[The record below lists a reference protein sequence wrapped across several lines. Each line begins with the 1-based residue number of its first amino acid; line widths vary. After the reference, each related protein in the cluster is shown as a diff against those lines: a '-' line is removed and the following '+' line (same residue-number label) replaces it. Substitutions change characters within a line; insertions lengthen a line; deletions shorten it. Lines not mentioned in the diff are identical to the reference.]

1 MNNRADN
8 TADSHFNGRWRRFL
22 GRAILPLSLLVAGTA
37 QGENAPST
45 MNLSRKSAIEMAI
58 RRNVDLKNEI
68 LNSSIAI
75 IDVKRSR
82 GIYDPLFGIS
92 ANGGVSYTPGDPFFR
107 TKSGVASI
115 SLSQLLPTG
124 GSLGL
129 STQSGFTTA
138 EISTGGTLTTDWQS
152 SVGLSASQPLLRN
165 AGKETTELTIILAEN
180 SRQDSAE
187 RLRSYITDTVL
198 SVITAYNRLYTLHQT
213 LESRLAALNSAQ
225 SLRDEIQTKMKA
237 GKKQSLE
244 IANAEYAITQ
254 RRKDLVD
261 AERNVRDQ
269 EATLRYL
276 IGMEAKTQIIPV
288 DPPSREE
295 PPETEEQAL
304 KSAIEL
310 RPDLKQLILSLQ
322 SSQLQERVAR
332 HQSLPDL
339 TLSAGG
345 GLTGNSD
352 NFGRSFRQLGER
364 PGTYWSVGM
373 QFSVPIG
380 NTALR
385 NDYLRSRIRTEQAEN
400 QIKSLAW
407 RIRNDVEAD
416 MRALISARLQMQTAD
431 KARQYAEQRREE
443 YRKQSRVG
451 TTTVQNVI
459 NADNDLTAART
470 AQLDALE
477 TFSYTVAKLWR
488 DIGVLLDHQG
498 IRIDTAHPDKLLEGE
513 GEPGTPGR
521 RTEGKETAPL
531 THRHLAF
538 NTVPPSPAASDSG
551 SNLFTGREMPSGSKD
566 EMSTAMAHG
575 EVQSEQAPL
584 PGEAVPKRDATAGT
598 AGRGERFTLKVGEYV
613 AKGALED
620 ARKKIAGAGFSATV
634 EQGEKKPVQM
644 LRLYFGEF
652 PNGEAARKAA
662 EKLRSL
668 NADPFVLTNEDH
680 KYRVYAGS
688 YMDRKSAAEEQARLA
703 GKGMRVSL
711 VAAPVSMPSLVLL
724 AGSFPTE
731 EAAEKAAARLEEQ
744 GIKPTIEKNGR

>member
-1 MNNRADN
+1 MNDRAD
-8 TADSHFNGRWRRFL
+8 TTPASHFNGKAIRLLWQ
-22 GRAILPLSLLVAGTA
+22 AILSLLLVAGTA
-37 QGENAPST
+37 RGENAPDT

-115 SLSQLLPTG
+115 NLSQLLPTG

-138 EISTGGTLTTDWQS
+138 EISTGGILTTDWQS

-180 SRQDSAE
+180 SQKDSAE
-187 RLRSYITDTVL
+187 RLRLYITDTVL
-198 SVITAYNRLYTLHQT
+198 SVIQAYNRLYTLHQT
-213 LESRLAALNSAQ
+213 LQSRLEALNSAQ

-237 GKKQSLE
+237 GKKQTLE

-276 IGMEAKTQIIPV
+276 IGMEAKTQIVPV

-295 PPETEEQAL
+295 PPETEEQAI
-304 KSAIEL
+304 KSALEL

-322 SSQLQERVAR
+322 SNQLQERVAR

-385 NDYLRSRIRTEQAEN
+385 NDYLRSKIRTEQAEN

-431 KARQYAEQRREE
+431 TARQYAEQRREE
-443 YRKQSRVG
+443 YRKQGKAG

-459 NADNDLTAART
+459 NADTDLTAART
-470 AQLDALE
+470 AQLDAVE

-498 IRIDTAHPDKLLEGE
+498 IRIDTAHPDKLLGGE
-513 GEPGTPGR
+513 GGPGTPKR
-521 RTEGKETAPL
+521 QVEGNNIAPL
-531 THRHLAF
+531 TLQHVAF
-538 NTVPPSPAASDSG
+538 NAASPPPSASDSG
-551 SNLFTGREMPSGSKD
+551 SNLLAGHREEMPSGSKG
-566 EMSTAMAHG
+566 EVSTAMVRGKA
-575 EVQSEQAPL
+575 QRPAAA
-584 PGEAVPKRDATAGT
+584 GEAASHNGGGDG
-598 AGRGERFTLKVGEYV
+598 RFTLKVGEYV

-620 ARKKIAGAGFSATV
+620 ARKKIAAAGLAATV

-652 PNGEAARKAA
+652 SNEEAARKAV

-668 NADPFVLTNEDH
+668 NAAPFVLTNEAH

-688 YMDRKSAAEEQARLA
+688 YLDRESAAEEQARLA
-703 GKGMRVSL
+703 GKGIKVSQ
-711 VAAPVSMPSLVLL
+711 VAAPVSLPSFVLL

-731 EAAEKAAARLEEQ
+731 EAAEKAAARLEQ
-744 GIKPTIEKNGR
+744 LGMKPTIGRNGR